1 MPDARTETA
10 RRPRWCALIA
20 AILLVAGVGTL
31 GAGPERTSHSGTIE
45 GLVRLTVVASASIP
59 SGAYPSRRVTKPAPK
74 AGEMANVIVFVKDPP
89 QQVDLQTTRARMLQ
103 QDEAFVPRVLAVTR
117 GSSVEFPNTDP
128 YFHNVFSLSSSAS
141 FDLGR
146 YPSGDSRA
154 RAFSKSGLVKV
165 YCHLHSHMSGTIMV
179 FDHPYFRKPEMDG
192 TFAIGDLPA
201 GTYRISA
208 WHERIGE
215 SVRTVSVEAGRAA
228 RVEFDLPVEDR

>member
-1 MPDARTETA
+1 M
-10 RRPRWCALIA
+10 
-20 AILLVAGVGTL
+20 LLLAGAGTL
-31 GAGPERTSHSGTIE
+31 GARPERTSTSGTIE
-45 GLVRLTVVASASIP
+45 GMVRLTVLASAAIP
-59 SGAYPSRRVTKPAPK
+59 SGAYQSRRVTRPAPK
-74 AGEMANVIVFVKDPP
+74 ATEMANVIVFVKDPP
-89 QQVDLQTTRARMLQ
+89 QQVELKLQTMRARMLQ
-103 QDEAFVPRVLAVTR
+103 QNEAFVPRVLAVTR

-146 YPSGDSRA
+146 YPSGDSRT
-154 RAFSKSGLVKV
+154 RAFSKAGLVKV

-179 FDHPYFRKPEMDG
+179 FDHPYFRKPETDG

-215 SVRTVSVEAGRAA
+215 NVRTVQVAAGRTA

>member
-20 AILLVAGVGTL
+20 GILLVAGVGTL

-45 GLVRLTVVASASIP
+45 GLVRLTVVASASIH

-89 QQVDLQTTRARMLQ
+89 HQVELQTTRARMLQ